1 MDVKRLIYILLGPVL
16 LVLSILTLSGIFGA
30 AGAQA
35 IGVSLWM
42 IFWWITRPVHITVTA
57 IIPAIA
63 NAFLNMIPMTDVL
76 ANYASESIVLVFA
89 SGLIICPW
97 AAIGL
102 DRRIALKVLSIV
114 GPSMKSQTI
123 VWLAATVAFSCVLP
137 NIAVVTLFCPIA
149 VAMLKAAG
157 YGDITND
164 APAIPIMLAISW
176 GVSLGGGGTPIGG
189 AMNQVA
195 ISALQDYTGKEFMY
209 SDWLIHILPY
219 TVIATLVMYLGI
231 RMLPM
236 CRKCERLEGTK
247 EFFKE
252 SYAELGPMKWEEKFC
267 LTAFVL
273 ALILAFTRTWYA
285 SLLPGLAPAY
295 SMLTL
300 GFICFFVMI
309 KAKNGEKKPLMTWEQ
324 AQSGVMWG
332 MMLLFASGMAM
343 GKLLNGTGASEKVAE
358 MISGLN
364 LDGGLLTLIILVVFT
379 RILSEVTNGTTAAAV
394 VCPIVFSFT
403 AQMGLNPI
411 PYWFVCTMAYN
422 AEFLLPISVR
432 AVPIGYGL
440 DPKKL
445 LKGGIPLTIMN
456 MVVIVIFGYIAM
468 NFIPGWGELP
478 YMFE

>member
-1 MDVKRLIYILLGPVL
+1 MNRKRLIYILLGPAL
-16 LVLSILTLSGIFGA
+16 LGLCTVGLKDIFGTT
-30 AGAQA
+30 GAEA
-35 IGVSLWM
+35 IGVALWM

-57 IIPAIA
+57 IVPPIT
-63 NAFLNMIPMTDVL
+63 NAFLNMIPMASVL
-76 ANYASESIVLVFA
+76 SNYSSESIVLVFA

-123 VWLAATVAFSCVLP
+123 VWLSATVIFSCVLP

-157 YGDITND
+157 YDDI
-164 APAIPIMLAISW
+164 AEGPGVPIMLAITS

-195 ISALQDYTGKEFMY
+195 ISALQEYTGKEFMY
-209 SDWLIHILPY
+209 SDWLMHIIPY
-219 TVIATLVMYLGI
+219 TVLATVVMYFGM

-236 CRKCERLEGTK
+236 CRQVKRLEGTK
-247 EFFKE
+247 EFFKT
-252 SYAELGPMKWEEKFC
+252 SYAELGPMRWEEKFC
-267 LTAFVL
+267 LGAFVL
-273 ALILAFTRTWYA
+273 ALILAFTRSLYA
-285 SLLPGLAPAY
+285 DLLPGLAPAY

-309 KAKNGEKKPLMTWEQ
+309 TSKDGEKKPLMTWED
-324 AQSGVMWG
+324 AQKGVMWG

-343 GKLLNGTGASEKVAE
+343 GSLLNGTGASEKVAE
-358 MISGLN
+358 LISGLN
-364 LDGGLLTLIILVVFT
+364 LDGGLMTIIVLVVFT
-379 RILSEVTNGTTAAAV
+379 RIISEVTNGTTAAAV
-394 VCPIVFSFT
+394 TCPIVFSFT
-403 AQMGLNPI
+403 EQMGLNPI
-411 PYWFVCTMAYN
+411 PYWFICTMAYN

-440 DPKKL
+440 DPKKM

-456 MVVIVIFGYIAM
+456 MAFIVIFGYLAM
-468 NFIPGWGELP
+468 NLIPGWGELP